1 MNVQPQSRI
10 CSVRYSGHVNMR
22 PGTPYPLGATW
33 DGLGVNFALYSRHAH
48 KIELLFFSDP
58 DAREA
63 SWTMTLPERTGP
75 VWHGYLT
82 GVYPGQ
88 LYGYRVHGPL
98 EPQHGHRFNPNKV
111 LLDPYAKALGR
122 SLRWDNA
129 LFGYAIG
136 DSGEDLSYNE
146 DDSAPFAPLG
156 MVVEDAFAWGDDRHP
171 RVPWENTIIYEAHVK
186 GISKLHPEVDPKLR
200 GTYLGLASE
209 PILEHLTSLGVTT
222 IELLPVQTFTNDH
235 YLVEKGLSNYWGYN
249 PLNFFAPEP
258 RYATRPEAAVDEF
271 KIMVRALH
279 NAGLEVFIDVVYNHT
294 GEGNQM
300 GPTLSYK
307 GIDNVTYYKTKPDE
321 RRFYMDYTG
330 TGNTLDATQSVVTRL
345 ITDSLRYWTQE
356 MHIDGFRFDLASSL
370 ARGFDDIDMRSATLQ
385 AIEQDPV
392 LSRVK
397 LIAEPWD
404 VGPNGYQVGG
414 FPWNWSEWNGRYRDS
429 IRSFWH
435 GGEGLTAELATRV
448 TGSSDLYAGGGRHPS
463 ASINFITAHDGFTLQ
478 DLVAYNS
485 KHNDA
490 NLEGN
495 RDGEDYNNSLNG
507 GTEGKTDDA
516 AVLKGRETRKRTF
529 LATLLLSQGVPMLLG
544 GDELSRTQG
553 GNNNAYCQDNEISW
567 FNWNLDEREKGFL
580 NFVKDVIAFR
590 QAHPIFQ
597 RRHFLTGHD
606 VDGCRD
612 ITWVHPEGREM
623 EQSDW
628 HNPRLRALGML
639 LCGEASSELPQS
651 GRRRK
656 DESYLVLFHGKR
668 PARFVLPDVP
678 SHPGWLWQRLWA
690 TESGRVRRQRPLHA
704 GSNLILPVG
713 QISVLGGVEPE

>member
-1 MNVQPQSRI
+1 
-10 CSVRYSGHVNMR
+10 MR
-22 PGTPYPLGATW
+22 PGTPFPLGATW
-33 DGLGVNFALYSRHAH
+33 DGLGVNFALYSQHAH
-48 KIELLFFSDP
+48 KVELLFFSGP

-63 SWTMTLPERTGP
+63 SQTVVLPERTGP

-88 LYGYRVHGPL
+88 RYGYRVHGPF
-98 EPQHGHRFNPNKV
+98 EPGNGHRFNPHKV

-136 DSGEDLSYNE
+136 DPGEDLSYSE
-146 DDSAPFAPLG
+146 ADSAPFAPLG

-171 RVPWENTIIYEAHVK
+171 KVPWENTIIYEAHVK
-186 GISKLHPEVDPKLR
+186 GVSKLHPDVAPHLR

-209 PILEHLTSLGVTT
+209 PILEHLTTLGVTT
-222 IELLPVQTFTNDH
+222 VELLPVQAFTNDH

-249 PLNFFAPEP
+249 PLNYFAPEP
-258 RYATRPEAAVDEF
+258 TYATRPETAVHEF
-271 KIMVRALH
+271 KAMVRALH
-279 NAGLEVFIDVVYNHT
+279 NAGLEVIIDVVYNHT
-294 GEGNQM
+294 GEGNRM

-307 GIDNVTYYKTKPDE
+307 GVDNLSYYKTNPDD

-330 TGNTLDATQSVVTRL
+330 TGNTLDATQSAVTRL
-345 ITDSLRYWTQE
+345 ITDSLRYWVEE
-356 MHIDGFRFDLASSL
+356 MHVDGFRFDLASSL
-370 ARGFDDIDMRSATLQ
+370 ARGLDDIDMRAVTLQ

-392 LSRVK
+392 LSQVK

-414 FPWNWSEWNGRYRDS
+414 FPWNWSEWNGRYRDTV
-429 IRSFWH
+429 RSFWH

-448 TGSSDLYAGGGRHPS
+448 TGSSDLYAQGGRHPS

-478 DLVAYNS
+478 DLVAYNG

-490 NLEGN
+490 NGEGN
-495 RDGEDYNNSLNG
+495 RDGEDHNNSFNG
-507 GTEGKTDDA
+507 GVEGETDDA

-529 LATLLLSQGVPMLLG
+529 LATLMLSQGVPMLLG

-553 GNNNAYCQDNEISW
+553 GNNNAYCQDNPISW
-567 FNWNLDEREKGFL
+567 FNWDLNEREQGFL
-580 NFVKDVIAFR
+580 NFTRDLIAFR
-590 QAHPIFQ
+590 QAHPIF
-597 RRHFLTGHD
+597 RRRGFLTGRE

-612 ITWVHPEGREM
+612 VTWLHPDGREM
-623 EQSDW
+623 NQGDW
-628 HNPRLRALGML
+628 YNPRLRALGML
-639 LCGEASSELPQS
+639 LCGEASSELARS
-651 GRRRK
+651 GQQRRS

-668 PARFVLPDVP
+668 PVRFILPDVP
-678 SHPGWLWQRLWA
+678 SHSGWLWQRLWA
-690 TESGRVRRQRPLHA
+690 TEPGRTRRTRPLYA
-704 GSNLILPVG
+704 GSSLVLQPG
-713 QISVLGGVEPE
+713 QRSVLRGVEPG